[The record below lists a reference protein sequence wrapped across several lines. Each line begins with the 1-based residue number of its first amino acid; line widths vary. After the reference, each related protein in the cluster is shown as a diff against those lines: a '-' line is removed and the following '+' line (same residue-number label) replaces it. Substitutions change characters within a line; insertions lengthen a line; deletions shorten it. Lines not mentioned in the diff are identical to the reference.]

1 MCLVPKLHALLWVL
15 FVEYF
20 IERINKVVFCII
32 NDMKCTVVC
41 GHCGIIYR
49 YFPFHIN
56 LHFIQCSFSSV
67 VHVLWVEV
75 LILKF
80 SAMKLI

>member
-32 NDMKCTVVC
+32 NDMKCTLCVATV
-41 GHCGIIYR
+41 G
-49 YFPFHIN
+49 
-56 LHFIQCSFSSV
+56 
-67 VHVLWVEV
+67 
-75 LILKF
+75 
-80 SAMKLI
+80 